1 MKRACGVDYISNLSV
16 PMSADG
22 SHEVIDVDA
31 DPEPK
36 GNVTATSD
44 QVLS

>member
-1 MKRACGVDYISNLSV
+1 MCGVTYIDSNLSV

-31 DPEPK
+31 DPDPK
-36 GNVTATSD
+36 GDAKATSD